1 MTRRIVLLA
10 LIAASATLGAQTP
23 SDPAM
28 ARALRALAAQPVV
41 DGHND
46 LPWRIREDTL
56 HPMDVEAYDLRQHTP
71 GMTDL
76 ARLKQGH
83 VGAQFWSIYIPGE
96 PNAPA
101 YRSKGA
107 VASTPG
113 YARVQ
118 LEQIDIVRRVIA
130 KYPQLE
136 WTPT

>member
-1 MTRRIVLLA
+1 MPTLRVC
-10 LIAASATLGAQTP
+10 IAALATALLSTAVVAQQAP
-23 SDPAM
+23 ADPNM

-83 VGAQFWSIYIPGE
+83 VGAQFWYIYIPGE
-96 PNAPA
+96 TNAPA
-101 YRSKGA
+101 YRSKG
-107 VASTPG
+107 V
-113 YARVQ
+113 V
-118 LEQIDIVRRVIA
+118 
-130 KYPQLE
+130 
-136 WTPT
+136 